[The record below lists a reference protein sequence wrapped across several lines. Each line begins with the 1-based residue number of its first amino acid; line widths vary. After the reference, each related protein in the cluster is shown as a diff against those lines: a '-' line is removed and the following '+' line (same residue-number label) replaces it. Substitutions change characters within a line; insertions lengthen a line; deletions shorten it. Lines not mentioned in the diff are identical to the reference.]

1 MIWACFILALFA
13 VGLGVYI
20 LKTRPKFKY
29 TDNGI
34 VFYDR
39 GGKEI
44 LIEAEK
50 K

>member
-1 MIWACFILALFA
+1 MIYVSLMLSVFA
-13 VGLGVYI
+13 IGLGVYI

-29 TDNGI
+29 TDKGI
-34 VFYDR
+34 VFYDK